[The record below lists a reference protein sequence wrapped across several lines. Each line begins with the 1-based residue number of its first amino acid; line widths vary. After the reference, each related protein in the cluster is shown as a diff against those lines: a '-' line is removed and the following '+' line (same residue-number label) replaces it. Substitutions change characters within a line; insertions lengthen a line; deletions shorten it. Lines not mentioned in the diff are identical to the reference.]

1 MEMAK
6 GIQTSLN
13 IAGKLEV
20 GRQAL
25 FFRYKAVSV
34 ISSLDVMQDK

>member
-6 GIQTSLN
+6 GIQISSN

-25 FFRYKAVSV
+25 FSRYKAVSV
-34 ISSLDVMQDK
+34 ISSLDFMKDK